1 MSIVLDK
8 KIKFEVLVVKA
19 EARGE
24 YCGTVKVKNFK
35 QKKYFSVELNN
46 FLFLAIC
53 ACQEFCNWFGVGL
66 GKKKNFWI
74 VKL

>member
-24 YCGTVKVKNFK
+24 YCGTVKVTSLK
-35 QKKYFSVELNN
+35 QIKYFSVELND
-46 FLFLAIC
+46 FLLLAIC
-53 ACQEFCNWFGVGL
+53 ACQKFCNWFRVGL
-66 GKKKNFWI
+66 GKK
-74 VKL
+74 